1 MSEKMKAASNATI
14 VIRLKGDETT
24 ATLIQDKFPGER
36 ISRARARRNPD
47 DAYNAY
53 EGARIALA
61 RLFEEDPFPKAAEP
75 EKPIRFKVGDQ
86 ARVGKRAFLTMGRYE
101 TGDLVEITEVRPTG
115 YYIRVLTGPRAV
127 AFKKPGFTAYVNA
140 MELEPLTENARK
152 PQEQTQVYV
161 PRFQVGDIVRLNDDA
176 RGKRT
181 FHTNCVGKTGKII
194 DVSRGV
200 VAPRVAAYALC
211 VETDDHKYVRQ
222 ACAETPYAP
231 APLTLLWREE
241 KA

>member
-36 ISRARARRNPD
+36 ISRSRARRNPD

-61 RLFEEDPFPKAAEP
+61 RLFEEDPFPEEKEP
-75 EKPIRFKVGDQ
+75 KKPVRFKAGDR
-86 ARVGKRAFLTMGRYE
+86 ARVGDRTFLSMGRYE
-101 TGDLVEITEVRPTG
+101 TGDLVEIVEVRPVG
-115 YYIRVLTGPRAV
+115 YYIRVLTGPRAEI
-127 AFKKPGFTAYVNA
+127 FKNPHFSVFVNDE
-140 MELEPLTENARK
+140 ELEPLTENDRK
-152 PQEQTQVYV
+152 LLEQTQVNV

-176 RGKRT
+176 LGKRT
-181 FHTNCVGKTGKII
+181 FHANCVGKTGKII
-194 DVSRGV
+194 DVSRTV
-200 VAPRVAAYALC
+200 EPRIADYTISVKA
-211 VETDDHKYVRQ
+211 DDHKYVLQ
-222 ACAETPYAP
+222 ACAETRFTP

-241 KA
+241 TR

>member
-14 VIRLKGDETT
+14 LIQLKGDETT
-24 ATLIQDKFPGER
+24 ATLIPDKFPGER
-36 ISRARARRNPD
+36 INRARARRNPD

-75 EKPIRFKVGDQ
+75 EKHVRFEVGDR
-86 ARVGKRAFLTMGRYE
+86 ARVSDRAFLTLGRYE
-101 TGDLVEITEVRPTG
+101 TGDLVKIMEVRPTG
-115 YYIRVLTGPRAV
+115 YYIRVLTGPRAKVFKTPGFV
-127 AFKKPGFTAYVNA
+127 AFVRDE
-140 MELEPLTENARK
+140 ELEPLTENDRK
-152 PQEQTQVYV
+152 QLEQTQE
-161 PRFQVGDIVRLNDDA
+161 PRFQKGDIVRLNDDA
-176 RGKRT
+176 LGKRT
-181 FHTNCVGKTGKII
+181 FQANCVGKTGKII

-222 ACAETPYAP
+222 ACAETPYTP

>member
-14 VIRLKGDETT
+14 LIRLKGDETT

-36 ISRARARRNPD
+36 ISRARTKRNPS

-75 EKPIRFKVGDQ
+75 KKHIRFKVGDQ
-86 ARVGKRAFLTMGRYE
+86 ARVGDRAFLTGGRYE
-101 TGDLVEITEVRPTG
+101 TGDLVEIVEVRPAG
-115 YYIRVLTGPRAV
+115 YYIRVLTGPRAKI
-127 AFKKPGFTAYVNA
+127 FKNPSFTAFVNDR
-140 MELEPLTENARK
+140 ELEPLTENDRK
-152 PQEQTQVYV
+152 PPELIQVNV

-176 RGKRT
+176 LGKRT
-181 FHTNCVGKTGKII
+181 FHANCVGKTGKII
-194 DVSRGV
+194 DVSRGAV
-200 VAPRVAAYALC
+200 TRIAGYTVRVK
-211 VETDDHKYVRQ
+211 TDDRKYILQ
-222 ACAETPYAP
+222 ACAETQLTP

>member
-36 ISRARARRNPD
+36 ISRSRARRNPD

-61 RLFEEDPFPKAAEP
+61 RLFEEDPFPKEKEP
-75 EKPIRFKVGDQ
+75 KKPVRFKAGDQ
-86 ARVGKRAFLTMGRYE
+86 ARVGDHTFLSMGNYE
-101 TGDLVEITEVRPTG
+101 TGDLVEIVEVRPVG
-115 YYIRVLTGPRAV
+115 YYIRVLTGPRAEI
-127 AFKKPGFTAYVNA
+127 FKNPHFSVFVNDE
-140 MELEPLTENARK
+140 ELEPLTENDRK
-152 PQEQTQVYV
+152 LLEQIQE
-161 PRFQVGDIVRLNDDA
+161 PRFQKGDIVRLNDDEL
-176 RGKRT
+176 GKRT
-181 FHTNCVGKTGKII
+181 FHANCVGKTGKIT
-194 DVSRGV
+194 DVSRTVEPRIAGYTIGV
-200 VAPRVAAYALC
+200 KV
-211 VETDDHKYVRQ
+211 DDHKYVLQ
-222 ACAETPYAP
+222 ACAETRFTP